1 MQELSYLLNHFGE
14 EREKYEGAINPP
26 VYQTSNFAAGNYDE
40 LVKRI
45 KNEFDSP
52 FYSRGYNPTAAIV
65 RKKIAELEG
74 TEDALLCSSGSAA
87 ISCAVMSQ
95 LKAGDHILCIEKPYS
110 WTSRLLVQLL
120 SRYNIEYT
128 FASGK
133 NTEEFLSHV
142 QTNTRLIYLE
152 SPNSITFEQ
161 QDIQAIAQFAR
172 KENIITVIDNSY
184 ATPLG
189 QNPAQWGVDLIIHSA
204 TKYLNGHS
212 DVVAGVICGSK
223 ELIRPI
229 FANEWMTL
237 GAQVSPHDCSLL
249 LRGLRTLEIRIQRS
263 AESALQ
269 VIHFLDNHPKVEKVY
284 HPFSKHYDQG
294 DLTKKQLKV
303 YGGLLSF
310 TLHDADENKIK
321 SFVNSLKYFLLAT
334 SWGGHES
341 LVFPMSALQTA
352 SNYLNPLVPQHLIR
366 MYIGLESPQL
376 LISDLSQAL
385 ENV

>member
-1 MQELSYLLNHFGE
+1 MLDLSYLLNHLGE
-14 EREKYEGAINPP
+14 EREKHEGAINPP
-26 VYQTSNFAAGNYDE
+26 LYQTSNFAAADYDE
-40 LVKRI
+40 LVERI

-65 RKKIAELEG
+65 RKKIAALEG

-87 ISCAVMSQ
+87 ISCAVLSQ

-120 SRYNIEYT
+120 SRFNIEYT
-128 FASGK
+128 FTNGK
-133 NTEEFLSHV
+133 NAEKFLSHV
-142 QTNTRLIYLE
+142 QPNTRLIYLE

-161 QDIQAIAQFAR
+161 QDIETIARFA
-172 KENIITVIDNSY
+172 KQHNIKTLIDNSY

-189 QNPAQWGVDLIIHSA
+189 QNPAQWGVDLILHSA

-212 DVVAGVICGSK
+212 DVVAGVICGRK

-249 LRGLRTLEIRIQRS
+249 LRGLRTLEIRVQRS

-284 HPFSKHYDQG
+284 HPFSKHYDQS
-294 DLTKKQLKV
+294 DLTKKQLKIC
-303 YGGLLSF
+303 GGLLSF
-310 TLHDADENKIK
+310 TLLDANENQIK
-321 SFVNSLKYFLLAT
+321 TFVNSLKNFLLAT

-341 LVFPMSALQTA
+341 LVFPMSVLQTA
-352 SNYLNPLVPQHLIR
+352 SNYLNPLVPKHLIR
-366 MYIGLESPQL
+366 MYIGLEHPTT
-376 LISDLSQAL
+376 LIEDLKKSL
-385 ENV
+385 DMI